1 MPPPPMSSLSDEE
14 LRALEG
20 STRGAIEN
28 RLLILKNVQMLMD
41 AVQAQMQLYNMVSPP
56 HSASQIPVFVPDINT
71 TQHTPSPTATTSA
84 VPEPSE
90 AAGPSN
96 SKEVSVEVDGE
107 MRTFAC
113 QEDLDEE
120 IEQRRDDLLKTF
132 NLIDEDAV
140 EERRLEREVCRAKRL
155 EALQGETVQ
164 SEVSSEEAASEAEAL
179 EPLLETPEG
188 STSELRKRNIEQR
201 ED

>member
-71 TQHTPSPTATTSA
+71 TQHTPTPTASSSA

-90 AAGPSN
+90 APGPSN

-107 MRTFAC
+107 MRTYAC

-179 EPLLETPEG
+179 DPLLETPEG

>member
-71 TQHTPSPTATTSA
+71 TQHTPSPTATSA

-90 AAGPSN
+90 APGPSN

-132 NLIDEDAV
+132 NLIDEGAV

-164 SEVSSEEAASEAEAL
+164 SEVSSEAASEAEAL
-179 EPLLETPEG
+179 DPLLETPEG